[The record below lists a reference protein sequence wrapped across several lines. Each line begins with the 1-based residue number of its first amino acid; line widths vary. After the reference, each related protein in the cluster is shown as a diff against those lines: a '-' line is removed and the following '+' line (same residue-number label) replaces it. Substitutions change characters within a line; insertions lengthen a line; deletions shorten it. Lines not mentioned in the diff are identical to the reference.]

1 MNKKLLLIPIAAM
14 LLISFV
20 AADMV
25 VTYNFKD
32 EKGDYT
38 NNVNG
43 LVYSCLD
50 SDCASVKLPEWV
62 KVNSNSY
69 GNNYDIEITY
79 PQNQDTINGY
89 AYYFSKEGYLPMVS
103 KVTAFGNG
111 ERTKEIQFQKVA
123 ICRAQIDDF
132 SMINSVE
139 PNKPLVINVKAS
151 LDANVK
157 SAFTFSQLPPKFV
170 PVQLKE
176 DFYSVQTNIIL
187 EITDANGNVVYTDN
201 KLTNILADD
210 NIDVN
215 FVWTPTIAGNYK
227 ARITTS
233 VPDNQCE
240 STQEQFVQKQFTVI
254 QSSTE
259 DMCYTLIN
267 NLVSD
272 KIEGKVGEKVIF
284 TANKISNRQLNN
296 VLIPVETD
304 MALTI
309 TKNGNLVDGQFKH
322 LAANSDNYNP
332 QDFSFEWTP
341 SQEGLQ
347 TISVKGIANDPRCIG
362 LRNIPETSEMTLY
375 VKPFDTTG
383 NHEPVIQDLNDKEVN
398 ENEQLTFILNAIDVD
413 NDELVY
419 SVNNLPTGA
428 SFNIENKEFS
438 WLTSYD
444 TVEHELTL
452 RQVVLGLIGIND
464 LSKTFEIE
472 FKVSDGKTS
481 VTKTVKIKVNDVNR
495 NPILNVNDVTVNEGD
510 LVNLN
515 PTATDEDNDKISFS
529 YSSLLNSNGEWQT
542 KEGDSGIYN
551 VEVTARDAFGGEDS
565 KTITIK
571 VNKVTDGNVAPEL
584 LVDDKEIVEGD
595 LLEFTLGV
603 NDPDNTQF
611 LFDHEGLP
619 AGAKLNFMN
628 GLFSWQTEKGD
639 AGLYY
644 VTFKVSDGSLIDS
657 KTIRILV
664 KEKGQEISLQKI
676 PSHRFIVESLQI
688 FGSDEIKPGEDLVV
702 YASVR
707 NQNSVNQKLRLR
719 IMIPE
724 LGIVQ
729 DEYFNLGKSS
739 GKSRIITIPI
749 PEDSYKGN
757 YAVIAEAESDSWDD
771 TKITVF
777 DVV

>member
-1 MNKKLLLIPIAAM
+1 MNKKLLLIPLFAVFLASIVFAN
-14 LLISFV
+14 I
-20 AADMV
+20 D

-32 EKGDYT
+32 KDGNYLD
-38 NNVNG
+38 NVDG
-43 LVYSCLD
+43 LVYGCLN
-50 SDCASVKLPEWV
+50 SDCSTVKLPEIW
-62 KVNSNSY
+62 KLNSVIDG
-69 GNNYDIEITY
+69 GNRYDI
-79 PQNQDTINGY
+79 TISYSADSYRLYGY
-89 AYYFSKEGYLPMVS
+89 GVYFFKEGYLP
-103 KVTAFGNG
+103 KQGQIFTYGDNAR
-111 ERTKEIQFQKVA
+111 ETKDIQLNKVA

-132 SMINSVE
+132 SVINSVE

-157 SAFTFSQLPPKFV
+157 SAFTFSQLPPKFI
-170 PVQLKE
+170 PYQYKE
-176 DFYSVQTNIIL
+176 DFYSVQTNIKL
-187 EITDANGNVVYTDN
+187 EITDANGNVVYTEE

-267 NLVSD
+267 NLVTD
-272 KIEGKVGEKVIF
+272 KIEGKVGEKVVI
-284 TANKISNRQLNN
+284 TANKITNRQLNN

-304 MALTI
+304 VALTI
-309 TKNGNLVDGQFKH
+309 TKNDDLVDGQFKH

-332 QDFSFEWTP
+332 IDFSFEWIP
-341 SQEGLQ
+341 NQEGLQ
-347 TISVKGIANDPRCIG
+347 KISVKGIANDTRCIG
-362 LRNIPETSEMTLY
+362 LRNIPETSEMTFY

-383 NHEPVIQDLNDKEVN
+383 NHEPVIQDLSDKDVN
-398 ENEQLTFILNAIDVD
+398 ENQELTFTVNAIDVD

-419 SVNNLPTGA
+419 SVNNLPSGA
-428 SFNIENKEFS
+428 VFNIESKEFS

-444 TVEHELTL
+444 TVEHKMNLQEIILA
-452 RQVVLGLIGIND
+452 QLGIKP
-464 LSKTFEIE
+464 SKTFDVE
-472 FKVSDGKTS
+472 FKVSDGKTT
-481 VTKTVKIKVNDVNR
+481 VTKTIKIKVIDVNR
-495 NPILNVNDVTVNEGD
+495 NPILIVNDVAVNEGD
-510 LVNLN
+510 LVKINAR
-515 PTATDEDNDKISFS
+515 ATDEDDDRISFI
-529 YSSLLNSNGEWQT
+529 YSNPLDNNGEWQT
-542 KEGDSGIYN
+542 KDGDAGIYN
-551 VEVTARDAFGGEDS
+551 VKVIAKDVYKGEDS
-565 KTITIK
+565 ETITITVK
-571 VNKVTDGNVAPEL
+571 KGTGNIAPEI
-584 LVDDKEIVEGD
+584 LVSDKEVIEGE
-595 LLEFTLGV
+595 LLQFTLGV
-603 NDPDNTQF
+603 NDPDSNQF
-611 LFDHEGLP
+611 IFDAEDLP
-619 AGAKLNFMN
+619 SGANLNFIN

-644 VTFKVSDGSLIDS
+644 VTFKVSDGSSTDS

-688 FGSDEIKPGEDLVV
+688 FGSDEIKPGEDLIL

-707 NQNSVNQKLRLR
+707 NQNSVNQHVRLR

-757 YAVIAEAESDSWDD
+757 YAVIAEATSDSWDD

-777 DVV
+777 DVI